1 MRRKIFSILMILVL
15 CICSFSASFA
25 DDSTYSIISPQTN
38 PDGIVY
44 CDNLLVSVKVS
55 EDSTLRFTLYSYP
68 NYSSVASISEV
79 PAVAFTLKEQVGI
92 PEVFQT
98 EGNINFYTK
107 QISDIEPG
115 LYSLK
120 VDILDENSNT
130 VSSYS
135 KYFIAK
141 PTASKLVN
149 NSVYESQPSSK
160 VLFFQSVFKSLF
172 GSSTVDISE

>member
-1 MRRKIFSILMILVL
+1 MRRKICLILMILVL
-15 CICSFSASFA
+15 CICSFSVSFA

-38 PDGIVY
+38 TDGIVY

-55 EDSTLRFTLYSYP
+55 EGSALRFTLYSYP
-68 NYSSVASISEV
+68 NYSSAASIAEV

-92 PEVFQT
+92 PDVFLT
-98 EGNINFYTK
+98 EDNINFYTK
-107 QISDIEPG
+107 QINNIEPG

-120 VDILDENSNT
+120 VDILENGNA

-141 PTASKLVN
+141 PSASKLVN